1 MLGTILTLNP
11 HWNMVLGENQQ
22 DIYFMHKS
30 DVRKGKERISVGVP
44 VQFDTA
50 PPFPGKKHP
59 RAINAVVG
67 DVGASAPAP
76 VSPKVSL

>member
-1 MLGTILTLNP
+1 MQGSILTLNP
-11 HWNMVLGENQQ
+11 HWNLVLGENQQ
-22 DIYFMHKS
+22 DIYFLHKS
-30 DVRKGKERISVGVP
+30 DVRKGRERISVGVL
-44 VQFDTA
+44 VNFDSA

-67 DVGASAPAP
+67 DVGTSEPTP